1 LDSTRNV
8 TNAECQ
14 CPAGAGRECK
24 HIAALV
30 HYINQEDAKSKTDF
44 EKQWGKPS
52 RAGEQKYKKGK
63 TISELFIP
71 KKKVKLINDLEEV
84 NQY

>member
-8 TNAECQ
+8 TNAKCQ
-14 CPAGAGRECK
+14 CPAGAWKKCK

-44 EKQWGKPS
+44 EKPS
-52 RAGEQKYKKGK
+52 TTGEQEFTKGK

-71 KKKVKLINDLEEV
+71 KKKSNA
-84 NQY
+84 N